1 MDEEAENAASAAS
14 AGEPGVLVGTPLPAA
29 RDHGRPPVK
38 TIVAALFVIAGG
50 ALLAYTNPTLDSYQ
64 QYLRISILK
73 ETKELDTP
81 LEQVLGNVLG
91 GVASGVIA
99 SQTVRTDYVF
109 WSTYETRLTDRERL
123 RAIGMLKNFYVLEN
137 PFAAGNE

>member
-1 MDEEAENAASAAS
+1 MKSVVMS
-14 AGEPGVLVGTPLPAA
+14 LL
-29 RDHGRPPVK
+29 
-38 TIVAALFVIAGG
+38 VIAGG

-64 QYLRISILK
+64 RYLQESILK
-73 ETKELDTP
+73 QAKQKANP
-81 LEQVLGNVLG
+81 VKQALGTVLG

-123 RAIGMLKNFYVLEN
+123 RAIGVLKNFYFLEN
-137 PFAAGNE
+137 PSSPPATSDGLRPSPRAV

>member
-1 MDEEAENAASAAS
+1 MKS
-14 AGEPGVLVGTPLPAA
+14 
-29 RDHGRPPVK
+29 
-38 TIVAALFVIAGG
+38 IVSALFVIAAG

-64 QYLRISILK
+64 QYLQQSILK
-73 ETKELDTP
+73 PAKRRENP
-81 LEQVLGNVLG
+81 VEQALGTVLG
-91 GVASGVIA
+91 GVASRVIA

-123 RAIGMLKNFYVLEN
+123 RAIGVLKNFHVLEN

>member
-1 MDEEAENAASAAS
+1 MKSVVMS
-14 AGEPGVLVGTPLPAA
+14 LL
-29 RDHGRPPVK
+29 
-38 TIVAALFVIAGG
+38 VIAGG

-64 QYLRISILK
+64 RYLQESILK
-73 ETKELDTP
+73 HAKQKANP
-81 LEQVLGNVLG
+81 VEQVLGTVLG

-99 SQTVRTDYVF
+99 SQTVRTDYVL

-123 RAIGMLKNFYVLEN
+123 RAIGVLKNFYVLEN